1 MADKLAKWAKDK
13 GMRPMFRLYQK
24 DVDGKYK
31 PTGKFRKVYKSSW
44 KSLGMVLAASIAGR
58 SFAGKDGKNP
68 NGGISERYKYKGNKF
83 IEAVKKETKEEI
95 KKILKEGYRKDIA
108 AQLKT
113 LKAIK

>member
-1 MADKLAKWAKDK
+1 MADKLAKWAKSK
-13 GMRPMFRLYQK
+13 GMRPMFRLYKK

-31 PTGKFRKVYKSSW
+31 HTGKFRKVYKSSW

-68 NGGISERYKYKGNKF
+68 NGGISERFGYKGSGF
-83 IEAVKKETKEEI
+83 IEAIKKETKEEI